1 LRRFTDV
8 AQQSVMAKKT
18 DTVEHRVRMHMLGV
32 ITEVG
37 DAKTASEGARVSP
50 ADRKWLG
57 EKLQRMQAVAH
68 EILARIEA
76 MEERSK
82 DH

>member
-1 LRRFTDV
+1 MLRNNQGMV
-8 AQQSVMAKKT
+8 KKA

-32 ITEVG
+32 ITEIG
-37 DAKTASEGARVSP
+37 DAKTASEGARVSA

-57 EKLQRMQAVAH
+57 EKLQRMQAIAH
-68 EILARIEA
+68 EVLARIET
-76 MEERSK
+76 MEERRE

>member
-1 LRRFTDV
+1 MVKRI
-8 AQQSVMAKKT
+8 

-37 DAKTASEGARVSP
+37 DAKVAAEGARVS
-50 ADRKWLG
+50 ADRKWLE
-57 EKLQRMQAVAH
+57 EKLQRMQAIAH
-68 EILARIEA
+68 EVLARIEE
-76 MEERSK
+76 MEGRRE